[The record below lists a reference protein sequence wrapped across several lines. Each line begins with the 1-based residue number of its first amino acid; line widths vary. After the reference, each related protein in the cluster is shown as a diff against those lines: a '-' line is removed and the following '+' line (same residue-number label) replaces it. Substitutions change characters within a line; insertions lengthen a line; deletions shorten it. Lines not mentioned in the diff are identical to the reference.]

1 MEGEIKMANYH
12 VMYQALFNKVTDA
25 IHILQ
30 SAQLET
36 EGMYT
41 DHDPAN
47 IRLLRPGG
55 DDSSDDDSSDDE
67 DNE

>member
-1 MEGEIKMANYH
+1 MANYH

-36 EGMYT
+36 EGMYI

-55 DDSSDDDSSDDE
+55 GDDSSDDE